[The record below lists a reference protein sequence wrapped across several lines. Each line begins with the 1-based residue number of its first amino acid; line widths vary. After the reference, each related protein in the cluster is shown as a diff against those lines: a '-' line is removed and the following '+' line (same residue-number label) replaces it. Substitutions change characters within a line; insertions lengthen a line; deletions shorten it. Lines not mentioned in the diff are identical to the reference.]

1 MAKYTRNTVQ
11 GFVLLCFILVVC
23 FARLGHTLGKGI
35 NNKQINRKIEVSHI
49 VRPPCYKDERQVLGQ
64 PFCCKKDKL
73 CWQNLGECFINCP
86 CKINCLPSVATQNHM
101 IPTSEHT

>member
-1 MAKYTRNTVQ
+1 MANYTRNTVQ

-23 FARLGHTLGKGI
+23 FARLGHTHGKGI
-35 NNKQINRKIEVSHI
+35 NNKQINRKIEASHI
-49 VRPPCYKDERQVLGQ
+49 VQPPCYKDEHQVLGQ

-86 CKINCLPSVATQNHM
+86 CKINCQPSAATQNHM
-101 IPTSEHT
+101 IPTSKHT